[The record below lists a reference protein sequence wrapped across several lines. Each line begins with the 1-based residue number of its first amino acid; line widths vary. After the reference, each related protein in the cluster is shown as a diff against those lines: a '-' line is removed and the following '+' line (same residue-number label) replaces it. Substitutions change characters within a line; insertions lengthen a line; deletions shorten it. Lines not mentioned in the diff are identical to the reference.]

1 MRSRRIISP
10 VTAAIP
16 INTKTDISIFLG
28 KGAIYGTINL
38 HFAQSIQKEKAA
50 EKYLHD
56 LVAKATGNHRILEEV
71 RIYVCVWRQHE

>member
-28 KGAIYGTINL
+28 KEAIYGIINL
-38 HFAQSIQKEKAA
+38 HHAKSIQEEK
-50 EKYLHD
+50 
-56 LVAKATGNHRILEEV
+56 NS
-71 RIYVCVWRQHE
+71 